1 MTSEIEENVNIVAKS
16 LKALDQMSKTE
27 GFALTED
34 TYTARIPGKMLN
46 EWYDVLHAL
55 LFKFR
60 SQTDL

>member
-1 MTSEIEENVNIVAKS
+1 MEDNANIVGKAF
-16 LKALDQMSKTE
+16 KALEEMSKTE

-34 TYTARIPGKMLN
+34 TYTARIPGKMLGS
-46 EWYDVLHAL
+46 WYEILHAL